1 LSKEDAAGRISL
13 EVAMSR
19 IEEHMSRF
27 VVTVSPDQTL
37 EIAAQMMIERSVGSA
52 VITHNGVVEGIVTER
67 DVLRAVARGLVP
79 WNTKVAD
86 CMTAKPLTVSPTD
99 IAEEAI
105 QTMVN
110 GRFRHLPVV
119 DKGTL
124 VGIVS
129 LRDLMGWR
137 PPPASAPVEQAS
149 EEASTLS

>member
-1 LSKEDAAGRISL
+1 MSKIED
-13 EVAMSR
+13 
-19 IEEHMSRF
+19 HMNRY

-37 EIAAQMMIERSVGSA
+37 EVAAQMMIERSVGSA
-52 VITHNGVVEGIVTER
+52 VITQNGAIEGIVTER

-86 CMTAKPLTVSPTD
+86 CMTPKPLTVSPSD
-99 IAEEAI
+99 DSQEAV
-105 QTMVN
+105 QTMVD
-110 GRFRHLPVV
+110 GSFRHLPVV

-137 PPPASAPVEQAS
+137 PPAVMAERGRRATP
-149 EEASTLS
+149 